1 MICGY
6 FIVMAIVIVIVPY
19 FLYTVLTD
27 SSLTRRRKNTTV
39 GLAVLFVLLL
49 FDASFFGMGL
59 TLMLIM
65 RLAQVGIALLTMIEE
80 VFGQL
85 LWGVSRA

>member
-6 FIVMAIVIVIVPY
+6 FIVMAIVMVIVPY

-27 SSLTRRRKNTTV
+27 SSLTRRRKKTTV

-59 TLMLIM
+59 TLMLIIS
-65 RLAQVGIALLTMIEE
+65 LAQLGIELLTMIEE
-80 VFGQL
+80 VIGQAI
-85 LWGVSRA
+85 WGDSRS